1 MRHAWSC
8 LAGLVVAAAPAA
20 AQVSARADVSAAGRY
35 VWHGI
40 SRSAG
45 LVAQPALALGLRVHR
60 LSLEGGGVL
69 HYELDAASAGELSE
83 TGAGGRHLGE
93 QDLWGQASFVLGPTR
108 VHAGLV
114 RYVFRGDSGTGG
126 VGSARNTTEVFASLS
141 TTSRYLNPTVEAWWD
156 VERVRGAYLKGSVD
170 LPVLGWPFPPYAFVF
185 VQGELGLNVGQGPN
199 PARPAELVNFATR
212 GITHVGLGLGTE
224 VQLRRLSGIGLATL
238 ALGVRSQLNVDDATK
253 FDGPGRRRDFVLWL
267 WSGITMVLGEAKGSV
282 R

>member
-20 AQVSARADVSAAGRY
+20 AQVSARADVSAGGRY

-45 LVAQPALALGLRVHR
+45 LVAQPSLALGLRVHR
-60 LSLEGGGVL
+60 LSFESGGVL

-126 VGSARNTTEVFASLS
+126 VGSARNTTEVFALVS